1 MKIKTL
7 ALAPQWLLV
16 MCAKP
21 FLPEQHP
28 FKRLGFRQF
37 ATDATPLA
45 VMFGCAMWAYI
56 ALVPYVISTIA
67 KSA

>member
-1 MKIKTL
+1 
-7 ALAPQWLLV
+7 